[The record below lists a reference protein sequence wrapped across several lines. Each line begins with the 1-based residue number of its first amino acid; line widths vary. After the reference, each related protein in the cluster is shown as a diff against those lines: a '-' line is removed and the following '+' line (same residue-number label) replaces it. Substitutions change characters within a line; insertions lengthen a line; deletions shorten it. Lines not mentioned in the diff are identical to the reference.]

1 MDISQDLLHLNPNK
15 QLAGL
20 YVHIPFCIRKC
31 PYCDFYSTT
40 DVSLIEAFID
50 ALIHEM
56 QLTRNDDLRFDTLYI
71 GGGTPSILAAKS
83 IRRIIE
89 IARDTWNI
97 LDPAEITLEANPGT
111 LTPEKLYGYRSA
123 GVNRIHIGVQSF
135 DPDNLRFLGRVHS
148 SKDALLA
155 IQWADEAGFDNKG
168 LDLIYGIPGQSKKSW
183 LMDLQQAVAFNPQHL
198 SCYMLTFEP
207 GTPLDKDRQNG
218 RFTPQANGSVRDLF
232 NTTRT
237 FLGGHGYVQYEISSF
252 ARGDAGPSRDR
263 DFERNRSQHNL
274 KYWSFAPYIGL
285 GPAAHSFIVPHRS
298 WNHAS
303 VEKYVEDL
311 AAGRLPIAGKEALSK
326 EQLIMEAILLGLRKM
341 DGIRIDD
348 FDKTF
353 NLNFREMFK
362 KVITEL
368 GERGLIKLSKS
379 HCALTPKGML
389 LLDSITSAFVVQGM
403 EGYP

>member
-1 MDISQDLLHLNPNK
+1 MDIPQNPPLLNPNR

-40 DVSLIEAFID
+40 ELSLIEAFID
-50 ALIHEM
+50 ALIREM
-56 QLTRNDDLRFDTLYI
+56 QLTRNDVLHFDTLYI

-111 LTPEKLYGYRSA
+111 LTPEKLKGYRSA

-135 DPDNLRFLGRVHS
+135 APNNLRFLGRVHT

-155 IQWADEAGFDNKG
+155 IQWAGEAGFDNIG
-168 LDLIYGIPGQSKKSW
+168 LDLIYGIPGQGKKSW
-183 LMDLQQAVAFNPQHL
+183 LMDLQQAVAFKPQHL

-218 RFTPQANGSVRDLF
+218 RFTPQANGSIRNLF

-252 ARGDAGPSRDR
+252 ARGGAGQSGDHG
-263 DFERNRSQHNL
+263 FERNRSRHNL
-274 KYWSFAPYIGL
+274 KYWSVAPYIGL
-285 GPAAHSFIVPHRS
+285 GPAAHSFIVPHRR
-298 WNHAS
+298 WNHAG
-303 VEKYVEDL
+303 VEKYIEDL
-311 AAGRLPIAGKEALSK
+311 AAGRLPIAGEEVLSK
-326 EQLIMEAILLGLRKM
+326 EQLMMEAILLGLRKT

-362 KVITEL
+362 KVTTDL
-368 GERGLIKLSKS
+368 GEKGFIKISKS

-389 LLDSITSAFVVQGM
+389 FLDSITSAFVVQGM